1 MVYLG
6 CEAVAA
12 WGFSGYSYATHYISD
27 LGVPYPS
34 EEGRTF
40 DSRLAPVMNIGFVVQ
55 GVLLPLGVVW
65 AVRGGGLRPRGAMLA
80 LGALYAVG
88 LLLVATVH
96 GGPREAA
103 DGTGVL
109 HVAGAGAAIIAGN
122 VVALVAGRV
131 SRQLGA
137 RASYRAASTTLG
149 AVGLLSLLMLVV
161 DSGTT
166 AFTLLPDGVWER
178 GSVYPINAWQLLTGF
193 ALLAAQRGASQAQR
207 GASQGEPS
215 PSWPSSP

>member
-1 MVYLG
+1 MVYVG
-6 CEAVAA
+6 SEAVAA
-12 WGFSGYSYATHYISD
+12 WGFPGYSYATNYISD
-27 LGVPYPS
+27 LGVPYQS
-34 EEGRTF
+34 DEGRTF
-40 DSRLAPVMNIGFVVQ
+40 DSSLALVMNAGFVVQ
-55 GVLLPLGVVW
+55 GVLLLLGTVW
-65 AVRGGGLRPRGAMLA
+65 AVRGGGLRPRGALLA

-109 HVAGAGAAIIAGN
+109 HVVGAGAAIISGN
-122 VVALVAGRV
+122 AVALAAGRV

-137 RASYRAASTTLG
+137 NSRYRAASTTLG

-178 GSVYPINAWQLLTGF
+178 GSVYSITAWQLLTG
-193 ALLAAQRGASQAQR
+193 LAILTAQRVSSR
-207 GASQGEPS
+207 GELAPS
-215 PSWPSSP
+215 RSSSP